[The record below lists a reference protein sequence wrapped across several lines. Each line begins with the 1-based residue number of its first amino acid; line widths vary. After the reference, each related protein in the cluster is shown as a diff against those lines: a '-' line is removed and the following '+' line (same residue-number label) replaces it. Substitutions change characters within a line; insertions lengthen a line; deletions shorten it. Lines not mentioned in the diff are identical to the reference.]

1 MADTKYNSKIIFYGE
16 TLMDLTGDTV
26 DAASLLKGKTAHDKT
41 GAPITGTCPYD
52 ADTSDATATAAE
64 ILNGKTAYVDGAKV
78 TGTMPNKGAVT
89 LSIVDKS
96 PVAIPA
102 GYHDGPALLSS
113 TAPKPQKLLPV
124 TLNPVCP
131 SQTVSLSSSWIGSGP
146 YYQTILTGQAAGL
159 QVNLNPTIDQ
169 LAALADAGVTSMVAA
184 NENGTVKIYAAGAA
198 PAAMSLQITK
208 IMTY

>member
-1 MADTKYNSKIIFYGE
+1 MALNKVEFYGN
-16 TLMDLTGDTV
+16 TLIDISDT
-26 DAASLLKGKTAHDKT
+26 TAEESAVVAGEVFYKADGT
-41 GAPITGTCPYD
+41 RATGT
-52 ADTSDATATAAE
+52 AD
-64 ILNGKTAYVDGAKV
+64 YQ
-78 TGTMPNKGAVT
+78 
-89 LSIVDKS
+89 
-96 PVAIPA
+96 
-102 GYHDGPALLSS
+102 
-113 TAPKPQKLLPV
+113 QKI
-124 TLNPVCP
+124 TT
-131 SQTVSLSSSWIGSGP
+131 QTVSLSSSWSGSGP

>member
-64 ILNGKTAYVDGAKV
+64 ILFSKTAYVDGAKV
-78 TGTMPNKGAVT
+78 TGSMPNKGAVT

-102 GYHDGPALLSS
+102 GYHDGS
-113 TAPKPQKLLPV
+113 
-124 TLNPVCP
+124 
-131 SQTVSLSSSWIGSGP
+131 GS
-146 YYQTILTGQAAGL
+146 A
-159 QVNLNPTIDQ
+159 TIDSTE
-169 LAALADAGVTSMVAA
+169 AAKIIGRFHPRRNRRLRRRTYQGAEKDRYPRKS
-184 NENGTVKIYAAGAA
+184 TVQRS
-198 PAAMSLQITK
+198 PR
-208 IMTY
+208 